1 MRLVVINKNA
11 CFIISKKRNSINPS
25 HKRFADSMELV
36 VDQIASSSMKK
47 ELCSRTKE
55 THQSQI
61 NLLNQDLIEVF
72 VDSEP
77 NVCDRIALL
86 NIQNDKQGWG
96 KSQWWTINQCLKLKS
111 REMSNLKGLYL
122 MAKVTFSLNR
132 KDLRICSV

>member
-86 NIQNDKQGWG
+86 NIQNDKQG
-96 KSQWWTINQCLKLKS
+96 
-111 REMSNLKGLYL
+111 
-122 MAKVTFSLNR
+122 
-132 KDLRICSV
+132 